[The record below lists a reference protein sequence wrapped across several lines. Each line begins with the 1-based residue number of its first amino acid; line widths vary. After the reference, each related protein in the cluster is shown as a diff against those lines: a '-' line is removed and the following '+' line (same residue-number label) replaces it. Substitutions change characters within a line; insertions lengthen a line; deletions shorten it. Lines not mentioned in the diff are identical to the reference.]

1 MEQNRRRMNKRKL
14 GSDFEKKATDLLKEH
29 NYEILELNFRSRYG
43 EIDIVAKDGEYI
55 CFVEVKFRSA
65 YNCGYA
71 AEAVDRRKRHII
83 CQVANY
89 YMMKNGISEW
99 TPCRFDVVAFD
110 GSQVQLIQNAWE
122 I

>member
-1 MEQNRRRMNKRKL
+1 MNKRKL

-65 YNCGYA
+65 DYCGYA
-71 AEAVDRRKRHII
+71 AEAVVRRKRHII
-83 CQVANY
+83 WQVAN
-89 YMMKNGISEW
+89 
-99 TPCRFDVVAFD
+99 
-110 GSQVQLIQNAWE
+110 
-122 I
+122 